1 MSARAPDVS
10 TKGLRVLVT
19 AGASG
24 IGRATA
30 ETFQAA
36 GAMVHICD
44 VSTEALTQF
53 RQANPGITQSVC
65 DVSDLRQVDQ
75 LFADVKKHL
84 GGLDALINNA
94 GIAGPT
100 AVVEETKPED
110 WERTMAVNLNGMFYC
125 TRLGVPMLKAA
136 GGGSIANLSST
147 AGRLGFPYRS
157 PYAATKWGVIGFTQS
172 IAMELGEFNI
182 RVNAILPGV
191 VAGDRIDR
199 VMTARAQARGISV
212 EQAKKE
218 AVEHV
223 SMRTMVSAQDIA
235 NMIVFLASDAGKHV
249 SGQSM
254 PVCGNVETLR

>member
-1 MSARAPDVS
+1 VDVH
-10 TKGLRVLVT
+10 TKGLRVLIT

-30 ETFQAA
+30 ETFA
-36 GAMVHICD
+36 GAGAKVHICD
-44 VSTEALTQF
+44 VSQEALQKF
-53 RQANPGITQSVC
+53 SQANPAITTSLA

-75 LFADVKKHL
+75 LFADAHKAL
-84 GGLDALINNA
+84 GGLDCMVNNA

-100 AVVEETKPED
+100 ALVEETKPED
-110 WERTMAVNLNGMFYC
+110 WERTIAVNLNGMFYC
-125 TRLGVPMLKAA
+125 TRRAVPMLKAA

-157 PYAATKWGVIGFTQS
+157 PYAASKWAVVGFTQS
-172 IAMELGEFNI
+172 IAMELGDFNI
-182 RVNAILPGV
+182 RANAILPGV
-191 VAGDRIDR
+191 VQGERIDR
-199 VMTARAQARGISV
+199 VMSARAQARGISV
-212 EQAKKE
+212 EQAKRE

-223 SMRTMVSAQDIA
+223 SMKRMVSAQDIA